1 MAFQA
6 NNTSDLYCFFCCH
19 SHWQHWKIVVNV
31 PVLTISVIFPNQLV
45 GSCECASQILLL
57 MFLVL

>member
-1 MAFQA
+1 MAF
-6 NNTSDLYCFFCCH
+6 FRCH
-19 SHWQHWKIVVNV
+19 SLWQHWKIVVNV

-57 MFLVL
+57 RFLLL

>member
-1 MAFQA
+1 MSFVA
-6 NNTSDLYCFFCCH
+6 NKASDLYGFFSH
-19 SHWQHWKIVVNV
+19 SLWQHCKIVVNV

-57 MFLVL
+57 RFLLL